1 MAADIRR
8 ARLSDLGQIVEIYN
22 HYVINT
28 AITFDIDPYTVE
40 TRRGWFDQFGDAG
53 PHQLLVAEVDGDI
66 MGYAGTM
73 PFRPK
78 AAYAQSV
85 ETTVYLRGD
94 ASGQGLG
101 SKLYDALFEALE
113 GAPVH
118 RLLAGMTVPNQA
130 SDALHAKHGFEPCG
144 LFHEVGFK
152 FGKYWDVQWYDR
164 VL

>member
-1 MAADIRR
+1 MVARIRR
-8 ARLSDLGQIVEIYN
+8 AQLSDLGQVVEIYN

-40 TRRGWFDQFGDAG
+40 TRRGWFEQFGDAG
-53 PHQLLVAEVDGDI
+53 PHQLMVAEADGDI
-66 MGYAGTM
+66 VGYAGTM

-94 ASGQGLG
+94 AGGQGLG
-101 SKLYDALFEALE
+101 SRLYEALFATLE

-130 SDALHAKHGFEPCG
+130 SDALHTKLGFEPCG
-144 LFHEVGFK
+144 LFREVGFK
-152 FGKYWDVQWYDR
+152 FDKYWDVQWYDR

>member
-1 MAADIRR
+1 MGANVRR
-8 ARLSDLGQIVEIYN
+8 ARLSDLEQIVDIYN

-28 AITFDIDPYTVE
+28 AITFDIDPYSVE

-53 PHQLLVAEVDGDI
+53 PHQLLVAEFQGDI
-66 MGYAGTM
+66 LGYAGTM
-73 PFRPK
+73 PFRQK

-85 ETTVYLRGD
+85 ETTVYLRND
-94 ASGQGLG
+94 AGGQGLG
-101 SKLYDALFEALE
+101 SKLYEALFAALE

-144 LFHEVGFK
+144 LFREVGFK
-152 FGKYWDVQWYDR
+152 FDKYWDVQWYDR

>member
-1 MAADIRR
+1 MGADIRR

-40 TRRGWFDQFGDAG
+40 TRRTWFDQFGDVG

-73 PFRPK
+73 PFLPK

-85 ETTVYLRGD
+85 ETTVYLRSD
-94 ASGQGLG
+94 AGGQGLG
-101 SKLYDALFEALE
+101 SKLYEALFASL
-113 GAPVH
+113 GSAPVH
-118 RLLAGMTVPNQA
+118 RLLAGMTVPNEA

-144 LFHEVGFK
+144 LFREVGFK
-152 FGKYWDVQWYDR
+152 FNKYWDVQWYDR

>member
-1 MAADIRR
+1 MVADIRR
-8 ARLSDLGQIVEIYN
+8 ARSSDLEQIVEIYN

-40 TRRGWFDQFGDAG
+40 SRRVWFEQFAEAG
-53 PHQLLVAEVDGDI
+53 PHQLLVAEAKGEI
-66 MGYAGTM
+66 FGYAGTM

-85 ETTVYLRGD
+85 ETTVYLRHD
-94 ASGQGLG
+94 AGGQGLG
-101 SKLYDALFEALE
+101 SKLYESLFSALK

-144 LFHEVGFK
+144 LFREVGFK
-152 FGKYWDVQWYDR
+152 FDRYWDVQWYDR
-164 VL
+164 AP